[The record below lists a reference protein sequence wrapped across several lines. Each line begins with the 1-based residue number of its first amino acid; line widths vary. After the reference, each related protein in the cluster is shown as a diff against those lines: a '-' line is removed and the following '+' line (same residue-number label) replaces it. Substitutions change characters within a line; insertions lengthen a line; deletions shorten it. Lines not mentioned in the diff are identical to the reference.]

1 MIWLILVVVIVV
13 VLAMPI
19 LSSRNS
25 PSDAANY
32 QTMVELHAIRG
43 RGEVA
48 RFKTDVRR
56 DAADAR
62 RALRAELDKKSRRK
76 QP

>member
-1 MIWLILVVVIVV
+1 MIWLILVVIIVV
-13 VLAMPI
+13 VLAVLI

-32 QTMVELHAIRG
+32 QTMVELYAIRR

-48 RFKTDVRR
+48 QFKTGVRR

-62 RALRAELDKKSRRK
+62 RALRVELDKQSRRK
-76 QP
+76 